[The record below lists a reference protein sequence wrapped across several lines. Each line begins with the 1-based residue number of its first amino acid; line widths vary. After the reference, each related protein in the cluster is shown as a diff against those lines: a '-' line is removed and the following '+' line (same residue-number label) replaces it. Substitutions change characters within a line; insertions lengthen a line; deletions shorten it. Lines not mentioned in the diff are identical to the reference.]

1 MRTKNRALSIA
12 LAFLLVFWAGSS
24 LYAFA
29 QTVGARQP
37 SNMIV
42 APARGTAAAGVV
54 RFVAL
59 GDMGTGK
66 RAQFAV
72 ARGMTVYHG
81 ERPYDTALMLG
92 DNIYPQGSASDFREK
107 FELPYGE
114 LLRRGVRFYAS
125 LGNHDVR
132 RGREAQVNY
141 NLFNMGGRS
150 YYSFTKGDD
159 LVEFFAL
166 DSTRMDDEQLRW
178 LADALQN
185 SKARWKLAFF
195 HHPLYSSGKRHG
207 SSENLRTRLEPL
219 FVSGG
224 VAAVF
229 SGHDHVY
236 ERTRPQRGVQYFV
249 SGAGGKLRRGNI
261 NRRSALFAAGND
273 AVNSFM
279 YVEVTEDR
287 INFWAVDANGNL
299 LDGGALR
306 APGEGQ
312 PQGVEKSGM
321 RIRFPTPLT
330 RQERLASKFV
340 TLLTLA

>member
-1 MRTKNRALSIA
+1 MKNRSLPLMLSS
-12 LAFLLVFWAGSS
+12 LLVLAANSNAGF
-24 LYAFA
+24 LA
-29 QTVGARQP
+29 QIDGASRP
-37 SNMIV
+37 GNSIV
-42 APARGTAAAGVV
+42 APARGPAPAGMV
-54 RFVAL
+54 RFVAI

-66 RAQFAV
+66 RAQLAV
-72 ARGMTVYHG
+72 ARQMMIYHD

-92 DNIYPQGSASDFREK
+92 DNIYPRGSASDFREK
-107 FELPYGE
+107 FELPYAE

-150 YYSFTKGDD
+150 YYSFTKGDG
-159 LVEFFAL
+159 LVEFFTL

-207 SSENLRTRLEPL
+207 SSERLRLRLEPVL
-219 FVSGG
+219 VNGG

-236 ERTRPQRGVQYFV
+236 ERTRPQQGVQYFV
-249 SGAGGKLRRGNI
+249 SGAAGKLRRGNI
-261 NRRSALFAAGND
+261 NRRSSLFAAGND

-279 YVEVTEDR
+279 YV
-287 INFWAVDANGNL
+287 
-299 LDGGALR
+299 
-306 APGEGQ
+306 
-312 PQGVEKSGM
+312 
-321 RIRFPTPLT
+321 
-330 RQERLASKFV
+330 
-340 TLLTLA
+340 